1 MSSETRATTVVSQP
15 ARFSTASVSER
26 ESRSHASCTASSAS
40 LAEPS
45 IRYATAWRCCRLR
58 SYSSVCHS
66 LRVTSHLR
74 VRIRHLPDER
84 NAAVVTAR
92 KERDERNRS
101 DQAGQDLPRRRGGGE
116 EHRLRGR
123 HGRSVR
129 TARPERT
136 FYKSP

>member
-15 ARFSTASVSER
+15 PGFWPAWVSER

-58 SYSSVCHS
+58 SNSSVCHS

-74 VRIRHLPDER
+74 VRIRHLTDER

-92 KERDERNRS
+92 RERDERNRS
-101 DQAGQDLPRRRGGGE
+101 DQAQQDLPRRRRGGE
-116 EHRLRGR
+116 RHRLRGR
-123 HGRSVR
+123 RRRGVSPAPPR
-129 TARPERT
+129 TGPP
-136 FYKSP
+136 S